1 MCGYKTAGRVVCGTV
16 VIWYVSLLQVYTVRG
31 DYDTAIKQLQK
42 AAALDPEEK
51 VGTEGGREGGK
62 WREVEGE
69 GSRGREGVEGG
80 REWREGEKWRGREGG
95 KWREGE
101 GEGRAE

>member
-1 MCGYKTAGRVVCGTV
+1 MCGYKTVGRVVCGTV

-51 VGTEGGREGGK
+51 VGTEGGREGG
-62 WREVEGE
+62 REVEG
-69 GSRGREGVEGG
+69 SGG
-80 REWREGEKWRGREGG
+80 GG
-95 KWREGE
+95 K
-101 GEGRAE
+101 

>member
-1 MCGYKTAGRVVCGTV
+1 M
-16 VIWYVSLLQVYTVRG
+16 RG

-51 VGTEGGREGGK
+51 VGREGGRERSGGRK
-62 WREVEGE
+62 EGWEGGREVEG
-69 GSRGREGVEGG
+69 RGRG
-80 REWREGEKWRGREGG
+80 
-95 KWREGE
+95 

>member
-51 VGTEGGREGGK
+51 VGREGGREGSGRRK
-62 WREVEGE
+62 EGW
-69 GSRGREGVEGG
+69 EGG
-80 REWREGEKWRGREGG
+80 REGSGG
-95 KWREGE
+95 KGK
-101 GEGRAE
+101 GRGGKG

>member
-16 VIWYVSLLQVYTVRG
+16 VIWSVFLLQVYTVRG

-51 VGTEGGREGGK
+51 VGREGGREGGK
-62 WREVEGE
+62 GKEEGRM
-69 GSRGREGVEGG
+69 G
-80 REWREGEKWRGREGG
+80 GREGG

-101 GEGRAE
+101 GEGEGRDE